1 MTDLTL
7 MQWIKL
13 GAGGLRILQEN
24 GADVSRLKADIPAAI
39 RLAKAFAGLVHS
51 VVPPAAAEAPATTAG
66 PVQSATAAN
75 TQAAAA
81 APRLSAQAAIEH
93 IQARGLSEAEQR
105 LFDRASQSSG

>member
-13 GAGGLRILQEN
+13 GGGGLRILQEN

-51 VVPPAAAEAPATTAG
+51 VVPPAAAEAPATSAD
-66 PVQSATAAN
+66 PVQSATAASA
-75 TQAAAA
+75 QAAA